1 MWAQLI
7 KAQSEPGTDLSA
19 LADVLKAAEQ
29 PGSALLR
36 ELFMLDQSNP
46 DLAYILAVFE
56 SEEQARARECC
67 RALIL
72 PM

>member
-1 MWAQLI
+1 
-7 KAQSEPGTDLSA
+7 

-29 PGSALLR
+29 PGSGLLR